1 MMNWTLGD
9 DASAITR
16 DACIAVTRRRAAAVL
31 VVALVLAGAHPAP
44 CQEGGVPSPL
54 AGLSNHGQ
62 NKREPYVT
70 AGDRTYLIGTQDG
83 NFPDQG
89 GHVRGEMGG
98 LWLQPIKLIDGFSA
112 MLTDLDSRRD
122 TILAESNDFVA
133 FPYGS
138 RFDYGPVLDDV
149 AVERF
154 EFSPDGQDG
163 LVVQYTVRNA
173 TARPRRLS
181 LQLMVKTD
189 LRPVWMS
196 DSLGIHDAPD
206 SVVWQPSRRM
216 FIAHDTR
223 NPWFCVWGAI
233 SRAAQLVAHPEP
245 LRTAG
250 LGVTAASRY
259 ALAVAP
265 HGRSTITFV
274 IAGSPTNE
282 TAALRTFARVTKTHA
297 RLLEQKKARYAAL
310 LTKARISI
318 PDRRLQQVYDWVRI
332 NTEWLV
338 RDVPGMGRG
347 FGGGLMEYPWWFP
360 DMYTV
365 QALMASGDFDLAK
378 ETLRLLR
385 RQSMKANGNGRI
397 VHEVTTN
404 GFVSNRGNTQETA
417 QYVMAVGQLI
427 AWTGDLAFAREMYP
441 AMEQGLHW
449 LLTDDDRNGD
459 LFPEGYGIM
468 EVLGLN
474 AELIDAAVYTQQALE
489 QTARVAALLDDSVA
503 AARYDSLA
511 SRLKEKINDRF
522 WLEDR
527 VSYADFYGT
536 RAQAVSAANGAIEQ
550 IRLGEDDTLTPRDTQ
565 LIAYYEQLAR
575 RFAAMPDTS
584 RGWITNENWV
594 IATPMEMGIAPRA
607 RAIRLLDRIRRENVG
622 PYGPYLSAVER
633 QAMMTISTG
642 VEAVAEARYG
652 RTDDA
657 LWYMDRIAQTFG
669 IRSPGTISEMM
680 PDYGNFVI
688 AWTSY
693 GIVVPLVEHFF
704 GIRPDAPKKTVI
716 LDPHPPTGWEDM
728 AIRDLPVGTTRI
740 SFSRAHTARG
750 ITYDIEAT
758 DDGWRFILKG
768 VAVPGAKYYLNGQP
782 VRFDSS
788 GIRMSGRRNRVL
800 VVP

>member
-1 MMNWTLGD
+1 M
-9 DASAITR
+9 
-16 DACIAVTRRRAAAVL
+16 
-31 VVALVLAGAHPAP
+31 LVLASARPVLCQSDGARPA
-44 CQEGGVPSPL
+44 L

-62 NKREPYVT
+62 NEHEPYVT

-83 NFPDQG
+83 TFPDQG
-89 GHVRGEMGG
+89 GHVPGEMGG
-98 LWLQPIKLIDGFSA
+98 LWLHPIKLIDGFSA

-122 TILAESNDFVA
+122 TTLAESTDFVA

-138 RFDYGPVLDDV
+138 RFDYGPVLDGV
-149 AVERF
+149 TVERF
-154 EFSPDGQDG
+154 QFSPDSQDG
-163 LVVQYTVRNA
+163 LVIQYTFRNA
-173 TARPRRLS
+173 SARPRRLS
-181 LQLMVKTD
+181 LQLSVKTD

-196 DSLGIHDAPD
+196 DSVGLHDAPD
-206 SVVWQPSRRM
+206 TAAWQPSRRV
-216 FIAHDTR
+216 FVARDTR

-233 SRAAQLVAHPEP
+233 PPADAHLVAHPQP

-250 LGVTAASRY
+250 DGITAASRH
-259 ALAVAP
+259 ALVVAP
-265 HGRSTITFV
+265 HGSAMLTFV
-274 IAGSPTNE
+274 IAGSPTDE
-282 TAALRTFARVTKTHA
+282 AAALRTYALVAKTHA
-297 RLLEQKKARYAAL
+297 HLLQEKKAHYAAL
-310 LTKARISI
+310 LHRARIRI
-318 PDRRLQQVYDWVRI
+318 PDKKLQEVYDWVRI
-332 NTEWLV
+332 NTQWLV

-347 FGGGLMEYPWWFP
+347 VGGGLMEYPWWFP

-365 QALMASGDFDLAK
+365 QALMATGDFDLAK

-417 QYVMAVGQLI
+417 QYVMTVGQLI
-427 AWTGDLAFAREMYP
+427 EWTGDLSFAREMYP
-441 AMEQGLHW
+441 AMQQGLHW

-489 QTARVAALLDDSVA
+489 ETGRVAALLHDSTAVT
-503 AARYDSLA
+503 RYDSLA

-536 RAQAVSAANGAIEQ
+536 RAQAVSAAEGAIKQ
-550 IRLGEDDTLTPRDTQ
+550 IRLGVEDTLTPRDREH
-565 LIAYYEQLAR
+565 IAYYEQLAR

-642 VEAVAEARYG
+642 VEAEAESRYG
-652 RTDDA
+652 RADDA
-657 LWYMDRIAQTFG
+657 LWYMDKIVQTFG
-669 IRSPGTISEMM
+669 RRSPGTISEMM
-680 PDYGNFVI
+680 PDYGNVVI
-688 AWTSY
+688 AWTEY

-704 GIRPDAPKKTVI
+704 GIQPDAPKKTVV

-740 SFSRAHTARG
+740 SFTRARTAKG
-750 ITYDIEAT
+750 IAYDIEAK
-758 DDGWRFILKG
+758 DDGWSFVLKG
-768 VAVPGAKYYLNGQP
+768 DAAPGAKYYLNGRLVP
-782 VRFDSS
+782 FDSS

-800 VVP
+800 VVR